1 MNLIKNIP
9 GPVLIFMGALSLS
22 FGGLL
27 VKSFEGST
35 LWQILFWRSL
45 FFSLTVLAFL
55 IISYKKKT
63 FQAFYESGLPGF
75 FGGIILSF
83 GFCGYVF
90 AMYNTTVANTNFI
103 ISLQILFLAIFGYFF
118 LKEKISAI
126 TLTSIVLAISGV
138 FLMVGNS
145 LSPGELSGNLAAFTM
160 PITFAVLIMI
170 VRKFPT
176 VDMVPAQF
184 VAGVSSCL
192 IGFLLSTK
200 IMISPNDIFLGF
212 LAGFFQVGFGFIF
225 ITIGARTTPS
235 AMVGIIMLSES
246 VLGPIWA
253 FLFVSERPSIFGLI
267 GGAIILSAVLLQFYS
282 LLKKSKKSVSNW
294 HLNVVVTLFGY
305 GRDYRIS

>member
-1 MNLIKNIP
+1 MNIITKLP
-9 GPVLIFMGALSLS
+9 GPLLIFLGALSLS
-22 FGGLL
+22 FGGLI
-27 VKSFEGST
+27 VKSFEGAT

-45 FFSLTVLAFL
+45 FFSLTILAFL
-55 IISYKKKT
+55 ILTYKKKT
-63 FQAFYESGLPGF
+63 LESFYVSGLPGL

-103 ISLQILFLAIFGYFF
+103 ISLQILFLAVFGYFF
-118 LKEKISAI
+118 LKEKIYAI
-126 TLTSIVLAISGV
+126 TLTSIILAITGV
-138 FLMVGNS
+138 LVMVGNS
-145 LSPGELSGNLAAFTM
+145 LTPGEFTGNLAAFTM

-170 VRKFPT
+170 VRKYPT

-184 VAGVSSCL
+184 VAGISSCI
-192 IGFLLSTK
+192 IGFLLSNK

-253 FLFVSERPSIFGLI
+253 FLFVSERPSMFGLI
-267 GGAIILSAVLLQFYS
+267 GGAIILFAVLLQFYS
-282 LLKKSKKSVSNW
+282 MLNKNKRSNS
-294 HLNVVVTLFGY
+294 H
-305 GRDYRIS
+305 

>member
-9 GPVLIFMGALSLS
+9 GPILIFMGALSLS

-118 LKEKISAI
+118 LKEKISVI

-184 VAGVSSCL
+184 VAGISSCL
-192 IGFLLSTK
+192 IGFLLSNK
-200 IMISPNDIFLGF
+200 LMISSHDIFLGF

-225 ITIGARTTPS
+225 ITIGARSTPS
-235 AMVGIIMLSES
+235 AMVGVIMLSES

-253 FLFVSERPSIFGLI
+253 FLFVSERPSMFGLI
-267 GGAIILSAVLLQFYS
+267 GGSIILFAVLLQFYS
-282 LLKKSKKSVSNW
+282 LLSTKKKVSN
-294 HLNVVVTLFGY
+294 
-305 GRDYRIS
+305 

>member
-1 MNLIKNIP
+1 MNIIRNLP
-9 GPVLIFMGALSLS
+9 GPLLIFLGALSLS
-22 FGGLL
+22 FGGLI
-27 VKSFEGST
+27 VKSFEGAT

-45 FFSLTVLAFL
+45 FFSLTILAFL
-55 IISYKKKT
+55 IISYKKET
-63 FQAFYESGLPGF
+63 FKSFYESGLPGF
-75 FGGIILSF
+75 FGGIVLSF

-118 LKEKISAI
+118 LKEKISAL
-126 TLTSIVLAISGV
+126 TLTSIILAMSGV
-138 FLMVGNS
+138 ILMVGNS
-145 LSPGELSGNLAAFTM
+145 LTPGELSGNLAAFTM

-170 VRKFPT
+170 VRKYPT

-184 VAGVSSCL
+184 VAGISSCL
-192 IGFLLSTK
+192 IGFLLSSK

-253 FLFVSERPSIFGLI
+253 FLFVSERPSLFGLI
-267 GGAIILSAVLLQFYS
+267 GGAIILFAVLLQFYS
-282 LLKKSKKSVSNW
+282 LLIKSKKSVS
-294 HLNVVVTLFGY
+294 H
-305 GRDYRIS
+305 

>member
-1 MNLIKNIP
+1 MKIIRNLP
-9 GPVLIFMGALSLS
+9 GPLLIFFGALSLS
-22 FGGLL
+22 FGGLI
-27 VKSFEGST
+27 VKSFEGAT

-55 IISYKKKT
+55 IITYKRETLKS
-63 FQAFYESGLPGF
+63 FNNSGLPGF
-75 FGGIILSF
+75 MGGIILSF

-90 AMYNTTVANTNFI
+90 AMYNTSVANTNFI

-118 LKEKISAI
+118 LKEKINLTTLISIILAI
-126 TLTSIVLAISGV
+126 TGVLI
-138 FLMVGNS
+138 MVGNS
-145 LSPGELSGNLAAFTM
+145 LTPGEFSGNLAAFTM

-170 VRKFPT
+170 VRKYPT

-184 VAGVSSCL
+184 IAGISSCL
-192 IGFLLSTK
+192 IGFLLSSK
-200 IMISPNDIFLGF
+200 IMISSHDIFLGF

-235 AMVGIIMLSES
+235 AVVGIIMLSES

-267 GGAIILSAVLLQFYS
+267 GGATILFAVLLQFYS
-282 LLKKSKKSVSNW
+282 LLNKPKKTVSN
-294 HLNVVVTLFGY
+294 
-305 GRDYRIS
+305 